1 MRKNIVAVRFLL
13 TLPPKVKMNGMKRR
27 IKIIVSLV
35 AALLAAGIVACILY
49 GKRVGEWRQVADH
62 TLRNA
67 IKKEV
72 NKRVLEL
79 GENIPYSS
87 HGNYKT
93 LVESDFPL
101 TVEFTTEQGN
111 KQYTIKWKESQR
123 NIAKDR
129 DTRTKHT
136 VLFLNHPLSPD
147 TLSRNWNDSLR
158 LAGFSGKGLLRVCT
172 LDMNSGERHCMYAGD
187 SLEVAQADSLLQLNI
202 GYVCE
207 IEVAGFL
214 SYHWWQVYAV
224 ADWGILLFLLLCG
237 IVVALLWCK
246 LSVLRE
252 RYFVKTVEVEKVV
265 EKVIEVEKPV
275 MVATMELSQATC
287 YQLPDGTLFD
297 RVHHVLKKGSKQKTL
312 TAQDCTLLWLLV
324 EAKDEGVAIE
334 RLKETLWSS
343 KIDSNNA
350 VYANISRLRKNLE
363 GISSLSIKNAHGY
376 YHLILTKEGF

>member
-1 MRKNIVAVRFLL
+1 MSS
-13 TLPPKVKMNGMKRR
+13 R
-27 IKIIVSLV
+27 IKIIVSFA
-35 AALLAAGIVACILY
+35 AALLAAGIVAYVLY
-49 GKRVGEWRQVADH
+49 GKRADEWRQVAGR
-62 TLRNA
+62 TLENA
-67 IKKEV
+67 VKEEV
-72 NKRVLEL
+72 NRRLLEL
-79 GENIPYSS
+79 GGNIPFSS
-87 HGNYKT
+87 HGSYKA

-101 TVEFTTEQGN
+101 TIDVTTEQGN
-111 KQYTIKWKESQR
+111 KQYTITWEESQR

-129 DTRTKHT
+129 DTRTRHT
-136 VLFLNHPLSPD
+136 MLFLNHPFSPD
-147 TLSRNWNDSLR
+147 TLSRNWNDSLQ
-158 LAGFSGKGLLRVCT
+158 LVGFFGKGLLRVNT
-172 LDMNSGERHCMYAGD
+172 LDLNSGERHCVYADD
-187 SLEVAQADSLLQLNI
+187 SLEVAQADSLSQLNM
-202 GYVCE
+202 GYACE
-207 IEVAGFL
+207 IEVTSFL

-224 ADWGILLFLLLCG
+224 ADWGFLLFLLLCG
-237 IVVALLWCK
+237 ILVALLWCK
-246 LSVLRE
+246 LPVLRE

-265 EKVIEVEKPV
+265 EKVVEVEKPV

-297 RVHHVLKKGSKQKTL
+297 RAHHVLKKGSKQKTL
-312 TAQDCTLLWLLV
+312 AAQDCTLLWLLI